1 VLDNSNQPIP
11 GVTMRLFQLNQGPS
25 GNLPQQVG
33 TPVVTD
39 GEGQF
44 TIQPAPVGVFKLM
57 ADGGT
62 ATRPGVWPTLEYDI
76 ITTPG
81 QNNTVGSPIYLPQLN
96 PDNKLCV
103 TPSTGGTL
111 TVPQVPGFSLTIAPG
126 SATFPGGSHTG
137 CVTVTP
143 VNMDKVPMVPGFGQ
157 QPRFVVTIQP
167 VGTMFNPPAA
177 MTIPNVDGLAPR
189 AVTEMYSYDHDLAS
203 FVAIGTATVSDDGS
217 VIKSDPGVGVLKA
230 GWHCGGDP
238 NTTGSAGTC
247 PTCNKCSGSSCVA
260 DDTLSCDDHKFCTSG
275 DGKNPG
281 PDRCSGGK
289 CLGLE
294 LQPTI
299 TLKASLDLV
308 TISKIADAFKK
319 LETIG
324 DKAGAWL
331 PCWLGNVEPS
341 VQGSDE
347 EGTFCCEKDAK
358 LATGHRISGSASLE
372 IAASCFAGLSS
383 LAPEIPAEVIQ
394 AVGIRGD
401 ASFKVEGSV
410 SDVIGGCS
418 EPQWNEKASLE
429 LKLAVTGVFVKI
441 SDIIDAE
448 LEGPSGVL
456 TGEITAEDFFSNV
469 HVTGSGCLKGDATIK
484 VEFLGAKLAVYPFT
498 LFDPICL

>member
-1 VLDNSNQPIP
+1 
-11 GVTMRLFQLNQGPS
+11 
-25 GNLPQQVG
+25 
-33 TPVVTD
+33 
-39 GEGQF
+39 
-44 TIQPAPVGVFKLM
+44 
-57 ADGGT
+57 
-62 ATRPGVWPTLEYDI
+62 
-76 ITTPG
+76 
-81 QNNTVGSPIYLPQLN
+81 
-96 PDNKLCV
+96 
-103 TPSTGGTL
+103 
-111 TVPQVPGFSLTIAPG
+111 
-126 SATFPGGSHTG
+126 
-137 CVTVTP
+137 
-143 VNMDKVPMVPGFGQ
+143 MDKVPMVPGFGQ

-289 CLGLE
+289 CLGTELE
-294 LQPTI
+294 PKI
-299 TLKASLDLV
+299 TLKASLDLA
-308 TISKIADAFKK
+308 TLTKIADAFKK

-383 LAPEIPAEVIQ
+383 LAPEIP
-394 AVGIRGD
+394 GD

-441 SDIIDAE
+441 SDILDAE

-456 TGEITAEDFFSNV
+456 TGEVTAEDFFSNV
-469 HVTGSGCLKGDATIK
+469 HVTGSGCLKGDASIK
-484 VEFLGAKLAVYPFT
+484 VEFLGAKLAVFPFT